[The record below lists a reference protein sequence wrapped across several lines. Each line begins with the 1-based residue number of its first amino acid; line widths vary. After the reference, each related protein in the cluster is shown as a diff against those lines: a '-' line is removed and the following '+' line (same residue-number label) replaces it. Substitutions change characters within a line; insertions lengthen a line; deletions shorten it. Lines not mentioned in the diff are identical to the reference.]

1 MNATFYVSTAPTHK
15 VDKTEFLTV
24 VKVLNGLKPYEPFDG
39 MEGQLILKY
48 DEDLMSA
55 NYAKVDDWYY
65 FVKEPITRVGQQ
77 IVISLSKDPLMSNLE
92 DILNLNVIMNRNST
106 QFNSYIYDDRQLG
119 QVNYTT
125 FSAALGSWDYFS
137 GWTVLVVIG
146 GDSDAV

>member
-24 VKVLNGLKPYEPFDG
+24 IKTLNGLKPYEPFDG
-39 MEGQLILKY
+39 MEGQLILAY
-48 DEDLMSA
+48 DKDLMAA

-65 FVKEPITRVGQQ
+65 FVKEPITRIGQQ
-77 IVISLSKDPLMSNLE
+77 IVMALSKDPLMSNLE
-92 DILNLNVIMNRNST
+92 DILNLDVITDRNAT
-106 QFNSYIYDDRQLG
+106 QFNSYIFDDRQIG

-125 FSAALGSWDYFS
+125 FSAALGSWDYLA

>member
-1 MNATFYVSTAPTHK
+1 MNATFYVSSAPTHK

-24 VKVLNGLKPYEPFDG
+24 VKTLNGLKPYEPFDG
-39 MEGQLILKY
+39 MEGQLILAY

-65 FVKEPITRVGQQ
+65 FVKDPIVRVGQQ
-77 IVISLSKDPLMSNLE
+77 IVMNLSKDPLMSNLD
-92 DILNLNVIMNRNST
+92 DILNLNVITDRNAT
-106 QFNSYIYDDRQLG
+106 QFNSYIFDDRQLG

-125 FSAALGSWDYFS
+125 FSADLG
-137 GWTVLVVIG
+137 GWNYGNGWNVFVAIG

>member
-24 VKVLNGLKPYEPFDG
+24 VKTLNGLKPYEPFDG

-48 DEDLMSA
+48 DEDLMSV

-77 IVISLSKDPLMSNLE
+77 IVMSLSKDPLMSNLE
-92 DILNLNVIMNRNST
+92 DILNLNVIMDRNAT

-125 FSAALGSWDYFS
+125 FSAALGSWEYLS